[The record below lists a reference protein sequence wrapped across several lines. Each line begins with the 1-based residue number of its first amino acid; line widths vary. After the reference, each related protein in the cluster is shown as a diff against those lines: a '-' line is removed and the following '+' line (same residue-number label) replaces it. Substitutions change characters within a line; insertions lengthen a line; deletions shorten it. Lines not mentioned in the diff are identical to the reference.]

1 MPTRTS
7 AFPEKRSRP
16 FRILDRLQATIIDM
30 ALHNWAEL
38 NGWEGAHLLWM
49 TELLRHI
56 KSELP
61 SGYRAY
67 LGSGPAVA
75 IGAPTARPD
84 VSIRSQ
90 APSTAVAAV
99 ASHLPENG
107 WAEMKP
113 DVEVAVASLELD
125 PALLIERDGRLIAA
139 IELISPRNKD
149 RPVAR
154 TAYAFRYAGY
164 LLEGVHLLL
173 VDVHPRPAGFSFAD
187 QIALQLSIPNQPA
200 LPPAMAVSYR
210 VGEPA
215 ATGGRFLAIWR
226 YPLTIGGLLPTVRLP
241 LTIDLSVPV
250 DLDSTYGRA
259 AADAYL
265 P

>member
-1 MPTRTS
+1 
-7 AFPEKRSRP
+7 
-16 FRILDRLQATIIDM
+16 
-30 ALHNWAEL
+30 
-38 NGWEGAHLLWM
+38 
-49 TELLRHI
+49 
-56 KSELP
+56 
-61 SGYRAY
+61 
-67 LGSGPAVA
+67 
-75 IGAPTARPD
+75 
-84 VSIRSQ
+84 
-90 APSTAVAAV
+90 
-99 ASHLPENG
+99 
-107 WAEMKP
+107 
-113 DVEVAVASLELD
+113 VEVAGASLELD
-125 PALLIERDGRLIAA
+125 PALLIERDGRLVAA

-149 RPVAR
+149 RPLSR
-154 TAYAFRYAGY
+154 STYAIRYAGY

-187 QIALQLSIPNQPA
+187 QIALQLEIPNQPA
-200 LPPAMAVSYR
+200 LPPPMAVSYR

-241 LTIDLSVPV
+241 LTIDLSLPV